1 MQHFKLRKLDATQS
15 TNLELKNCLKNNNL
29 DSGDVIW
36 SLNQTDGRGQHK
48 SIWYAEPNKHLAY
61 SAFLCFKNLRFEWIY
76 SINSATSLAIINT
89 LSHFGVPNLTVKW
102 PNDILSGN
110 KKICGLLIENQLNN
124 KKIKSIIG
132 IGINLYQE
140 SFNIDKLPNA
150 TSILIE
156 TNKMVKLDD
165 FLKQVSINLEKFL
178 SLCSDPYVSELNSL
192 FHQKLYFWNKKIRFK
207 INNKVAIAKVNKV
220 LLNGLIELKLENG
233 KIKHYYPKQ
242 ISMIY

>member
-29 DSGDVIW
+29 NSGDVIW

-61 SAFLCFKNLRFEWIY
+61 SVFLCFKNLKFEWMY
-76 SINSATSLAIINT
+76 SINSATSLAVINT

-110 KKICGLLIENQLNN
+110 KKICGILIENQLNN
-124 KKIKSIIG
+124 KEIKSIIG
-132 IGINLYQE
+132 IGINLFQE
-140 SFNIDKLPNA
+140 SFNNKLPNA

-156 TNKMVKLDD
+156 TNKIVKLDD
-165 FLKQVSINLEKFL
+165 LLKQVSINLEKFL
-178 SLCSDPYVSELNSL
+178 SFCSDSNVYKLHYL

-207 INNKVAIAKVNKV
+207 INNKVVIAKVNKV
-220 LLNGLIELKLENG
+220 LLNGLIELKFENG
-233 KIKHYYPKQ
+233 KINHYYPKQ

>member
-29 DSGDVIW
+29 NSGDVIW

-61 SAFLCFKNLRFEWIY
+61 SVFLCFKNLKFEWMY
-76 SINSATSLAIINT
+76 SINSATSLAVINT

-110 KKICGLLIENQLNN
+110 KKICGILIENQLNN
-124 KKIKSIIG
+124 KEIKSIIG
-132 IGINLYQE
+132 IGINLFQE
-140 SFNIDKLPNA
+140 SFNNKLPNA

-156 TNKMVKLDD
+156 TNKIVKLDD
-165 FLKQVSINLEKFL
+165 LLKQVSINLEKFL
-178 SLCSDPYVSELNSL
+178 SFCSDSNVSKLHYL

-207 INNKVAIAKVNKV
+207 INNKVVIAKVNKV
-220 LLNGLIELKLENG
+220 LLNGLIELKFENG
-233 KIKHYYPKQ
+233 KINHYYPKQ

>member
-1 MQHFKLRKLDATQS
+1 MQHFKLRKIDATKS

-29 DSGDVIW
+29 NSGDVVW

-61 SAFLCFKNLRFEWIY
+61 SVFLCFKNLKSEWMY
-76 SINSATSLAIINT
+76 SINSATSLAVITT

-110 KKICGLLIENQLNN
+110 KKICGILIENQLNI
-124 KKIKSIIG
+124 KEIKSIIG
-132 IGINLYQE
+132 IGINLFQE
-140 SFNIDKLPNA
+140 SFNNKLPNA

-156 TNKMVKLDD
+156 TNKIVKLDD
-165 FLKQVSINLEKFL
+165 LLKQVSINLEKFL
-178 SLCSDPYVSELNSL
+178 GFCSDSRVSELHSL

-207 INNKVAIAKVNKV
+207 INNKVVIAKVNKI
-220 LLNGLIELKLENG
+220 LLNGLIELKFENG
-233 KIKHYYPKQ
+233 KINHYNPKQ